1 MVRGHLG
8 LSDMDTAYTIV
19 HALAR
24 SRGIGILS
32 GKNFEE
38 IVSFRSGSFGFG
50 SNANCGAFLVTQEVG
65 GQEAQDCHVLR
76 RVASATAAVMHAKGD
91 VEDPADR
98 IFDAPVDARGS
109 QKQFGIGRQA
119 GDEASSLKRG
129 VVWQLP
135 FRCGAQIAMRL
146 SSDNREIIEDD
157 DRPSR
162 QLIQS
167 ISVALLW

>member
-1 MVRGHLG
+1 
-8 LSDMDTAYTIV
+8 MDTAYTIV

-32 GKNFEE
+32 GKNGVEE

-65 GQEAQDCHVLR
+65 GRRKRPRGARLPCFAARCLGELR
-76 RVASATAAVMHAKGD
+76 LSCTRRAMSRTQWTEFSML
-91 VEDPADR
+91 
-98 IFDAPVDARGS
+98 PVGARGS

-146 SSDNREIIEDD
+146 SNDNREIIEDD

-167 ISVALLW
+167 ISLALLW